1 MIQLQKPTE
10 FSIET
15 QYSILTFVAPLH
27 SFPYHIHE
35 VRRNMEYP
43 NQKNNQ
49 LSITKSQ
56 EPVNHRIRIGIIF
69 GGRSVEHEVSLVSAA
84 SVINALDKEKYEVV
98 PIGIAPTG
106 QWLSSGKTLRLLKEK
121 KSIDNEPEH
130 ILVPDPRKQSLVV
143 LGESGSAGMPL
154 DVIFPLI
161 HGTHGEDGALQ
172 GLLEL
177 ADIPYI
183 GAGVLGSAVG
193 MDKVIQKELLQQAHF
208 PVSPSV
214 WFVYEIYKVQ
224 QKKNIAEIERKLK
237 YPLFIKPAN
246 SGSSIG
252 ISKAGSRK
260 ELLASIEQ
268 AAQFDRK
275 ILVEQGVKNAR
286 EIECSVLGNDDPAA
300 SVLGEI
306 VPSNEFYDYDAK
318 YVDGKT
324 TEIIPA
330 KLPKRIAK
338 KIQTYALDAFRVL
351 DCAGMARVDFLVNR
365 KTNRIVLNEINTL
378 PGFTSI
384 SMYPKLWEASGLPY
398 SALLD
403 TLIQLALSRHTAKK
417 KLKTTY
423 QPKNNWYT

>member
-1 MIQLQKPTE
+1 MNH
-10 FSIET
+10 T
-15 QYSILTFVAPLH
+15 Q
-27 SFPYHIHE
+27 
-35 VRRNMEYP
+35 M
-43 NQKNNQ
+43 
-49 LSITKSQ
+49 LSI
-56 EPVNHRIRIGIIF
+56 PRIRVGIIF

-84 SVINALDKEKYEVV
+84 SVISALDKEKYEVV
-98 PIGIAPTG
+98 PIGITPAG
-106 QWLSSGKTLRLLKEK
+106 KWLSSGETLRLLREK
-121 KSIDNEPEH
+121 RSIDNEPEQ

-143 LGESGSAGMPL
+143 LGKNSSTGMPL

-161 HGTHGEDGALQ
+161 HGTYGEDGSLQ

-177 ADIPYI
+177 ADVPYI

-193 MDKVIQKELLQQAHF
+193 MDKVVQKELLRQARI
-208 PVSPSV
+208 PVSPCV
-214 WFVYEIYKVQ
+214 WFIFDLYKTQ
-224 QKKNIAEIERKLK
+224 QKKNIADIERKLK
-237 YPLFIKPAN
+237 YPLFVKPAN

-252 ISKAGSRK
+252 ISKAASRK
-260 ELLASIEQ
+260 ELLTSIEQ

-286 EIECSVLGNDDPAA
+286 EIECSILGNDNPSA

-330 KLPKRIAK
+330 KLLKHIAK
-338 KIQTYALDAFRVL
+338 KIQTYALAAFRVL
-351 DCAGMARVDFLVNR
+351 DCAGMARVDFLMNR

-384 SMYPKLWEASGLPY
+384 SMYPKLWQASGLSY

-403 TLIQLALSRHTAKK
+403 RLIQLAIERHTAKK

-423 QPKNNWYT
+423 QLKNNWYT